1 MPPFLIGG
9 NFTGTNDKKYCVY
22 KHTSPSEKIYIGITS
37 MPVNRRGRNGCGYK
51 NNQYFYRAIQKYGW
65 DNFKHEIL
73 YDNLTKNEAENIEIK
88 LISQYKSNQKEFGY
102 NIESGGNCVG
112 KVSEETRI
120 KLSEIMKGKPSPNK
134 GILMSEAQK
143 QKISNSKK
151 GISTGPKSEDTKR
164 KISEGNKGKI
174 VSEETRKRISEA
186 RKECWQDEDYRQNQI
201 EKHKWQ
207 AKENHPMY
215 GKHHSEETIEKI
227 RQAHTKMYV
236 WCIELE
242 ELFYSPEDVKRKLG
256 IDASDVRKV
265 CKGFK
270 QSAGKHPVTGEKLHW
285 KFIDKEETQ

>member
-1 MPPFLIGG
+1 MDI
-9 NFTGTNDKKYCVY
+9 NNNTYY
-22 KHTSPSEKIYIGITS
+22 IYIHTNKINNKVYIGQTS
-37 MPVNRRGRNGCGYK
+37 KAPEERWKKNGYGYLQKK
-51 NNQYFYRAIQKYGW
+51 NGEYIQPLFARAIKKYGW
-65 DNFKHEIL
+65 NNFEHIIWAEGLTAEKANEIERLLIAL
-73 YDNLTKNEAENIEIK
+73 YN
-88 LISQYKSNQKEFGY
+88 SNDPEYGY
-102 NIESGGNCVG
+102 NLRSGGNNS
-112 KVSEETRI
+112 KHSEET
-120 KLSEIMKGKPSPNK
+120 KKKMSEIMKGKPSPNK

-186 RKECWQDEDYRQNQI
+186 RKECWKDEDYRQNQI

-265 CKGFK
+265 CKGLK

-285 KFIDKEETQ
+285 KFIDKEEAQ